1 MFLQNANKCFFVCAT
16 NSRNIIL
23 LFPKKVIS
31 HDPLQKLYANL
42 ARTCKN
48 KFYENKIKLDWLT
61 LFKKFYYGIT
71 DRGAKKL
78 PPPCQIELREQ
89 CVLTKSLMVIFQELI
104 YRKMGYI

>member
-61 LFKKFYYGIT
+61 LGLIGIEKEVVLLYMFKK
-71 DRGAKKL
+71 
-78 PPPCQIELREQ
+78 
-89 CVLTKSLMVIFQELI
+89 IFQVEN
-104 YRKMGYI
+104 

>member
-48 KFYENKIKLDWLT
+48 KFYENKIKLEWLT

-78 PPPCQIELREQ
+78 PPVSDRVKGTVRIDQISNGNISRTRL
-89 CVLTKSLMVIFQELI
+89 
-104 YRKMGYI
+104 

>member
-1 MFLQNANKCFFVCAT
+1 MFLQNAIKCFFVCAT

-71 DRGAKKL
+71 DSGGGKKL
-78 PPPCQIELREQ
+78 PPVSDRVKGTVRIDQISNGNISRTRL
-89 CVLTKSLMVIFQELI
+89 
-104 YRKMGYI
+104 

>member
-71 DRGAKKL
+71 MS
-78 PPPCQIELREQ
+78 PPPR
-89 CVLTKSLMVIFQELI
+89 V
-104 YRKMGYI
+104 R